1 MHDQAVILLAEDN
14 ADDILVIRKAFQ
26 RSNLLNPVHIVRDG
40 EEAIAYLQGV
50 GKYGSR
56 DEYPL
61 PDLML
66 LDLKMPKVGG
76 FEVLSWIR
84 SHPTLRALCV
94 VVLTTSND
102 MRDVNRAYGLGA
114 NSFLI
119 KPMDFEQTTAT
130 IELLKRYWLERC
142 KIPEV
147 SRPPKNRSP
156 RQD

>member
-1 MHDQAVILLAEDN
+1 MGEPTRHVDILLIEDN
-14 ADDILVIRKAFQ
+14 EADINLTIAAFRDAIVQ
-26 RSNLLNPVHIVRDG
+26 SHIHVVKDG

-102 MRDVNRAYGLGA
+102 MRDVNRAYELGA
-114 NSFLI
+114 TSYFR
-119 KPMDFEQTTAT
+119 KPDSLEGLDEMIHVLHA
-130 IELLKRYWLERC
+130 YWL
-142 KIPEV
+142 KFNHFPE
-147 SRPPKNRSP
+147 
-156 RQD
+156 